1 MEKGKSFPQLV
12 HFGLQLGAAPGASSS
27 LPLQLGINPSTAGTQ
42 ELKQGSEGSLQVGD
56 TLYLVNGLHPL
67 TLRWQEAHIPG
78 SQADTPPGTPP
89 GVLNE
94 KEEEEEENVQQKK
107 QMRKSSPHWESFEKL
122 LVFTAPGVKPR
133 SKVRA
138 KLGAEGGIPDW
149 ELNPELAVC
158 PWAGHSTSLSLHLLS

>member
-94 KEEEEEENVQQKK
+94 KEQEGEEVVACWVVP
-107 QMRKSSPHWESFEKL
+107 SWVLP
-122 LVFTAPGVKPR
+122 LVRRGSGPR
-133 SKVRA
+133 WKRTWGCF
-138 KLGAEGGIPDW
+138 LR
-149 ELNPELAVC
+149 NPYWLF
-158 PWAGHSTSLSLHLLS
+158 